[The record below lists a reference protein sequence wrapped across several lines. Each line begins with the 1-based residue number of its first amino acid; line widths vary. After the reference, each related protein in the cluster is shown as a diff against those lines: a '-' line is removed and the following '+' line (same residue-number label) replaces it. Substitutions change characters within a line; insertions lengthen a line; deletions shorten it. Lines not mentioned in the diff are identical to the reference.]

1 MTVGEGVRAF
11 KGYEERRKD
20 DALFSYTN
28 AMTTA
33 LFISSMFGSKSPPAI
48 HDVYP
53 ELFEKEEEVEEIR
66 QDAQSAANFV
76 NFANSFN
83 RTFDNG
89 DRKSESENNG

>member
-1 MTVGEGVRAF
+1 MTVGEGVRAY
-11 KGYEERRKD
+11 KAYEERRKD
-20 DALFSYTN
+20 EAFFSYTN

-33 LFISSMFGSKSPPAI
+33 LFISSMFGSKSPPSI

-53 ELFEKEEEVEEIR
+53 GLFEIDEEAEETR

-83 RTFDNG
+83 RKFDNG